1 MYIKMLYYLNKEL
14 KHYKK
19 NFIFFLVFKK
29 LPEKQIFIFG
39 FDGSKKE
46 VSSRQFFNNN
56 HQKTNPVLNK
66 P

>member
-1 MYIKMLYYLNKEL
+1 MLYYLNKEL

-19 NFIFFLVFKK
+19 NFNLFLVFKK

-39 FDGSKKE
+39 FVGSKKE

-56 HQKTNPVLNK
+56 NQKTNPVLNK